1 MTDALAD
8 ALIELHDAVARR
20 LHESP
25 TLRLMAGPR
34 ITHALARVRALIPK
48 ATP

>member
-1 MTDALAD
+1 MTDDLAAALV
-8 ALIELHDAVARR
+8 ELHDAIVQR

-34 ITHALARVRALIPK
+34 IVHALARVRALAPK

>member
-1 MTDALAD
+1 MTDALTA

-25 TLRLMAGPR
+25 TLRLMAGTR
-34 ITHALARVRALIPK
+34 IIHALARVRALTIK